1 MNRTAEAVNM
11 CQRHSAA
18 LQKQFRDAHA
28 LAKDAHA
35 KAKKDNDSIYF
46 DRVPPY
52 ATLRAERRA
61 WTNAALPNRSVSRT
75 PAAKTRSSSAM

>member
-1 MNRTAEAVNM
+1 VNRTAEAVNM

-52 ATLRAERRA
+52 ATLPKLPRH
-61 WTNAALPNRSVSRT
+61 ALVKPLLLGNLLG
-75 PAAKTRSSSAM
+75 AF